1 MNLIRALL
9 FSAARLL
16 VAAISVT
23 LLLNPAF
30 AQLPPTATT
39 PVTLNFVDADIDV
52 VAKAVG
58 ELTGKTFVLDP
69 RVKGKINI
77 QSAKGI
83 APGLAYPT
91 FLSALRMAGFAAVE
105 GPGSVVRVVPE
116 VDAKALPT
124 PLTGGSAGAVITKVI
139 PLAHQSAGQVIN
151 ALRPLVAAA
160 NALTVYPPGNAII
173 ITDYSDNIAKIQ
185 AVIARLDTPSAPAPE
200 LIPLNHANALDVVA
214 TLNRVFAE
222 PAASADSRDRLL
234 ITADLR
240 SNSVIIRSEDGG
252 RLSRVRTLVQELD
265 RATAAPGNIRMV
277 YLKHADATQI
287 AQTLRRVL
295 GAESGGG
302 SGASSSPLSSLLP
315 TNSQQQAAPS
325 SPLAAATAAL
335 TGSTAQPSA
344 GSLPQATANN
354 SSAFTVGGA
363 TVYADSSINALVIS
377 APTPVYNNLRTVI
390 EQLDVRR
397 AQVFVEAL
405 IVEVQ
410 ADRAA
415 EFGIQWQGL
424 DGLNRSG
431 TQGFGG
437 TNFGGVASNPTNNI
451 LGVASALSASTS
463 TAAQTIGQGLNLG
476 LIRGAITIAG
486 KQYLNLG
493 LLARALQSDVSA
505 NVLSMPTLLALDN
518 EEARFSGGQ
527 TVPVLT
533 GQYASSGSN
542 NSVTPFATFDRKE
555 VGLILRVKPMITEG
569 GSIRMQLYQEVS
581 SVAPSTTT
589 GADSVGLSTFNKRV
603 LETSVLADDGQI
615 VVLGGLLQEG
625 FTNDQEKVPVLGD
638 VPGLGQLFRYDTRK
652 RTKTNL
658 MIFLRPTVLRNA
670 DQAGTLSNERY
681 RVLGLDQQAVSPE
694 TRFMMP
700 EMTNPGLPM
709 GAPRPA
715 PVDVRK

>member
-1 MNLIRALL
+1 MNLIRALP

-16 VAAISVT
+16 VAAIGLT
-23 LLLNPAF
+23 LLINAAF
-30 AQLPPTATT
+30 AQLQPTATT

-83 APGLAYPT
+83 SPGLAYPT

-105 GPGSVVRVVPE
+105 GPGGVVRVVPE

-124 PLTGGSAGAVITKVI
+124 PLSAGSAGAVITKVI

-185 AVIARLDTPSAPAPE
+185 AVISRLDTPSAPAPE
-200 LIPLNHANALDVVA
+200 LIPLNHANALDVVS
-214 TLNRVFAE
+214 TLNRVFAD
-222 PAASADSRDRLL
+222 AATTADSRDRLL

-295 GAESGGG
+295 GADGGG
-302 SGASSSPLSSLLP
+302 SASASASPLSSLLP
-315 TNSQQQAAPS
+315 TNGQQQAAPS

-335 TGSTAQPSA
+335 TGSTAQPSS
-344 GSLPQATANN
+344 GSLPQAAANN
-354 SSAFTVGGA
+354 SSAFTAGGA

-569 GSIRMQLYQEVS
+569 GSIRLQLYQEVS

-658 MIFLRPTVLRNA
+658 MIFLRPTVLRDA
-670 DQAGTLSNERY
+670 TQAGILSNERY
-681 RVLGLDQQAVSPE
+681 RVLGMDQQAVTPE
-694 TRFMMP
+694 ARFMMP

-709 GAPRPA
+709 GAPVPA
-715 PVDVRK
+715 PVEVRK

>member
-1 MNLIRALL
+1 MALL
-9 FSAARLL
+9 VNATYAQ
-16 VAAISVT
+16 A
-23 LLLNPAF
+23 PA
-30 AQLPPTATT
+30 T

-69 RVKGKINI
+69 RVKGKVNI

-83 APGLAYPT
+83 SPGLAYPT

-105 GPGSVVRVVPE
+105 GPGGVVRVVPE

-124 PLTGGSAGAVITKVI
+124 PLTGGSSGAVITKVI

-185 AVIARLDTPSAPAPE
+185 AVIARLDTPSAAAPE
-200 LIPLNHANALDVVA
+200 LIPLNHANALDVVY
-214 TLNRVFAE
+214 TLNRVFAD

-295 GAESGGG
+295 GAESG
-302 SGASSSPLSSLLP
+302 ASSSASSPLASLLP
-315 TNSQQQAAPS
+315 TSAPQGTPS
-325 SPLAAATAAL
+325 TPLAAVTAAL
-335 TGSTAQPSA
+335 SGSTAQPSS
-344 GSLPQATANN
+344 GSLPQTAANN
-354 SSAFTVGGA
+354 SSAFTAGGA

-377 APTPVYNNLRTVI
+377 ASTPVYNNLRTVI

-437 TNFGGVASNPTNNI
+437 TNFGSVTSTPTNNI
-451 LGVASALSASTS
+451 LGVSNNP
-463 TAAQTIGQGLNLG
+463 TAVGQGLSFG
-476 LIRGAITIAG
+476 LLRGAITIAG

-505 NVLSMPTLLALDN
+505 NILSMPTLLALDN

-533 GQYASSGSN
+533 GQYANASSN

-569 GSIRMQLYQEVS
+569 GSIRLQLYQEVS
-581 SVAPSTTT
+581 SVAPSTIS
-589 GADSVGLSTFNKRV
+589 GVDAVGLSTFNKRV

-625 FTNDQEKVPVLGD
+625 FTNDQEKIPVLGD

-658 MIFLRPTVLRNA
+658 MIFLRPTVLRDA
-670 DQAGTLSNERY
+670 SQAGILSNERY

-694 TRFMMP
+694 SRFMMP

-709 GAPRPA
+709 GAPI
-715 PVDVRK
+715 DVRK